1 MNANE
6 RRLPQSPQS
15 RDVALADCGGD
26 GDGDGTV
33 ITRACIASPQLGRRF
48 LESKN
53 TGSRTTNDDKMSAH
67 DGTEMGSEFVPCFG
81 LSGGGRRRRIDWT
94 RPILHR
100 LQSNQPSIYLRV
112 WGERSNE
119 QTTGLAGSPELQKFE
134 GQCILYPFLC
144 PLSPPDRPSSFY
156 KKPLSATA
164 PVSYPVA
171 ASRDG
176 ATGIPLSGL
185 CSQGAAR
192 PSILRIRSP
201 WAGCTRRADR

>member
-6 RRLPQSPQS
+6 RRLPPSPQS
-15 RDVALADCGGD
+15 RDVALADCGGGGD

-119 QTTGLAGSPELQKFE
+119 QTTGLAGSPGVRTARTPE
-134 GQCILYPFLC
+134 ILSFFLY

-156 KKPLSATA
+156 KNPFRRCEL
-164 PVSYPVA
+164 PCRRVA
-171 ASRDG
+171 GRSDED
-176 ATGIPLSGL
+176 T
-185 CSQGAAR
+185 SQW
-192 PSILRIRSP
+192 SM
-201 WAGCTRRADR
+201 